1 MGKLPRMRNA
11 QSAKKT
17 RRTVRGSEVFF
28 AVARLS
34 VYSAEKCDSQTLFP
48 RKNAKNMSQ
57 GHVAVRNARHGQN
70 DTLALVSKPDLRYD
84 DLKGMMLMTA
94 KENASKSIAGAK
106 THLFFWY
113 AVVFSV
119 PVFSAA
125 YTLIFGWKAESLTA
139 PLAFLSV
146 FVYFSGERG
155 KHLLAAAAGALTL
168 FLPRILVALWV
179 AL

>member
-1 MGKLPRMRNA
+1 VR
-11 QSAKKT
+11 KKHGERFGVPKSFSRLLDHPLIRLKNVIRKRFFRVKMQRTCHKDMSRCET
-17 RRTVRGSEVFF
+17 RDTDE
-28 AVARLS
+28 
-34 VYSAEKCDSQTLFP
+34 
-48 RKNAKNMSQ
+48 
-57 GHVAVRNARHGQN
+57 N

>member
-1 MGKLPRMRNA
+1 
-11 QSAKKT
+11 
-17 RRTVRGSEVFF
+17 
-28 AVARLS
+28 
-34 VYSAEKCDSQTLFP
+34 
-48 RKNAKNMSQ
+48 
-57 GHVAVRNARHGQN
+57 
-70 DTLALVSKPDLRYD
+70 
-84 DLKGMMLMTA
+84 MTA
-94 KENASKSIAGAK
+94 KENASKPIAGAK

-125 YTLIFGWKAESLTA
+125 YTLIFGWKVQSLTA
-139 PLAFLSV
+139 PLAFLSI

-155 KHLLAAAAGALTL
+155 KHLLAAVAAGALTL